1 MKIRLTVEWNDGTK
15 KDVDAVFADFV
26 AFERTWNRSVT
37 KFEQE
42 LRLTDLAWLAW
53 HSEKRNKQHTMQF
66 DPDWIGTV
74 ATIGLTDDET
84 EEPVPLDKNQPTG

>member
-1 MKIRLTVEWNDGTK
+1 
-15 KDVDAVFADFV
+15 
-26 AFERTWNRSVT
+26 
-37 KFEQE
+37 
-42 LRLTDLAWLAW
+42 
-53 HSEKRNKQHTMQF
+53 MQF